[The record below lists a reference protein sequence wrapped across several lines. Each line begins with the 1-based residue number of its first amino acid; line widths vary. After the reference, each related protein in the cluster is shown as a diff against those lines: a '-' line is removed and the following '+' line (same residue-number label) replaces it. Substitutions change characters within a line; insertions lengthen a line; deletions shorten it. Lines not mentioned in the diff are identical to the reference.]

1 MKNYNEVL
9 QGDCLENL
17 KLLDSN
23 VVDLIYLDPPFF
35 TQKTHKLSKENE
47 KYSFEDKWDSIIQ
60 YKDYIK
66 ERLAECKRVLKDS
79 GSIFLHCD
87 KTASHYL
94 RVALDEVFGYELF
107 QSEIIWTY
115 RRWSNGKKGLLNSH
129 QIIFF
134 YTKTKD
140 FKFNQKY
147 QDYSPSTNLDQ
158 IFQDRERDD
167 NGKSVYKKDKNGNII
182 FNQNKK
188 GVPLGDVWDIPYLNP
203 KAKERVGYP
212 TQKPILLL
220 ERIIEL
226 TTDPNDLVLDPFC
239 GSGTTLVT
247 SKILNRKF
255 LGFDISQNAVDLTKK
270 RLQNPIKTES
280 NLLEKGRDSYVNQSP
295 KILELLNQIQA
306 MPVQRNKGIDGF
318 LTNNGIVQ
326 PIPIK
331 IQRDEEGFE
340 EAKMALLNASK
351 NNNYR
356 TMILFSLDK
365 KTNNSLFETNT
376 TPDNDI
382 VVISD
387 LNEIKNLKF

>member
-1 MKNYNEVL
+1 
-9 QGDCLENL
+9 
-17 KLLDSN
+17 
-23 VVDLIYLDPPFF
+23 
-35 TQKTHKLSKENE
+35 
-47 KYSFEDKWDSIIQ
+47 
-60 YKDYIK
+60 
-66 ERLAECKRVLKDS
+66 
-79 GSIFLHCD
+79 
-87 KTASHYL
+87 
-94 RVALDEVFGYELF
+94 
-107 QSEIIWTY
+107 
-115 RRWSNGKKGLLNSH
+115 
-129 QIIFF
+129 
-134 YTKTKD
+134 
-140 FKFNQKY
+140 
-147 QDYSPSTNLDQ
+147 
-158 IFQDRERDD
+158 
-167 NGKSVYKKDKNGNII
+167 
-182 FNQNKK
+182 
-188 GVPLGDVWDIPYLNP
+188 LNP